1 MHPGVEPSLHSRMVH
16 VSTISILEHG
26 NHQQPCFMSFSHLY
40 SNTCLY
46 IPKLPCEQFNMS
58 IYSPFIHCLKDNGG
72 AMFFWKYDLA
82 HSGVWCPALACHC
95 QLDYIPLKIHM
106 LKFYLPVLLIVFLFG
121 DSLYRGYNKI
131 SLYRSENNIRVGPN
145 QIGLMSLFSSV
156 QLLSRVSLFATP
168 WTAAHQAFLS
178 ITNSW
183 SLLKFMSIESVM
195 SSNHLIL
202 CCSLLLLPSILPSIR
217 VFSNETVLRIR

>member
-26 NHQQPCFMSFSHLY
+26 NHQQPCFMSFSYLY

-121 DSLYRGYNKI
+121 DSLYRDYNKI

-168 WTAAHQAFLS
+168 WTAAHQASLS
-178 ITNSW
+178 ITNSRTYSNSCPLSW
-183 SLLKFMSIESVM
+183 CDAIQPSHPLLS
-195 SSNHLIL
+195 
-202 CCSLLLLPSILPSIR
+202 PSPPAFNLSQHQGI
-217 VFSNETVLRIR
+217 FK